1 MTGLTGSCVRGK
13 INFFDVLLDKYKCR
27 KVECVKSVLVEFMS
41 GVSIYPNKGL
51 QSDLGTLRESGVR
64 GAHAPALGTRPLI

>member
-1 MTGLTGSCVRGK
+1 M
-13 INFFDVLLDKYKCR
+13 
-27 KVECVKSVLVEFMS
+27 KSVLVEFMS

-64 GAHAPALGTRPLI
+64 GAHAPALGTRPLIREPLA